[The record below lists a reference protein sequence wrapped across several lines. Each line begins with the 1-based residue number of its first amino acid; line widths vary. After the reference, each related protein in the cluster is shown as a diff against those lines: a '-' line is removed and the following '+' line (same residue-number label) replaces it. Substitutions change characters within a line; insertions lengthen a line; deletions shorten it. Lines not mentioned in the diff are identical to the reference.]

1 MQGIDANPNP
11 TSHQAAARARTALG
25 LPATWTPP
33 PGTTPTLTTWSLR
46 ELDGIYALLGGAV
59 TASAPAADITGDV
72 YFTLT
77 LTAPVPGLGEVTID
91 AEWYPATQLDVLT
104 LPVLRALAGQ
114 EARQ

>member
-1 MQGIDANPNP
+1 MQATQRPPTP
-11 TSHQAAARARTALG
+11 TSRQAAARARTALG

-46 ELDGIYALLGGAV
+46 ELDGIYALLGGTVA
-59 TASAPAADITGDV
+59 ASAPAADITGDV

-104 LPVLRALAGQ
+104 LPVLRAIAGQ
-114 EARQ
+114 EAHQ